1 MPKTLIH
8 VMLLGVNLDVM
19 IADLFGEDQ
28 FLHGG
33 NSS

>member
-1 MPKTLIH
+1 
-8 VMLLGVNLDVM
+8 MLLGVNLDVM